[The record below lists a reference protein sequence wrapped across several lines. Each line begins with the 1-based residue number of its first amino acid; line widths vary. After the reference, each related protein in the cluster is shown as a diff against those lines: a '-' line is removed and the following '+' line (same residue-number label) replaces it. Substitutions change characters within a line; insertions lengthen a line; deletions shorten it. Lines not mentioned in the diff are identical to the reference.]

1 MDDIILR
8 YVPMP
13 VSIPAVTSTDENG
26 DYNVYINCNL
36 GYLAQ
41 ERAKCHELEHINK
54 NHFYRNSSVAQD
66 EAEAEAPVLN
76 VTVVKEPTLM
86 DLRIKAGF
94 NVARAASFVNMT
106 YEQYILAEYG
116 KLPNKEIIDQA
127 KSYLETYIK
136 AYIDKDY

>member
-13 VSIPAVTSTDENG
+13 VTIPAVTSTDENG

-36 GYLAQ
+36 GFIAQ
-41 ERAKCHELEHINK
+41 ERAKKHELEHINR

-66 EAEAEAPVLN
+66 EAEADAPSLN
-76 VTVVKEPTLM
+76 VTVVKEPSLK

-94 NVARAASFVNMT
+94 NVARAAKYLNLT
-106 YEQYILAEYG
+106 YEKYLLAERG
-116 KLPNKEIIDQA
+116 KLTSPETCDALKRR
-127 KSYLETYIK
+127 LELYIQ
-136 AYIDKDY
+136 AYIDN

>member
-13 VSIPAVTSTDENG
+13 VTVPAVTSTDENG

-36 GYLAQ
+36 GFIAQ
-41 ERAKCHELEHINK
+41 ERAKKHELEHIHN
-54 NHFYRNSSVAQD
+54 NHFYRSSPVAQD
-66 EAEAEAPVLN
+66 EAEAETPTLN
-76 VTVVKEPTLM
+76 VSVVKEPTLR

-94 NVARAASFVNMT
+94 NVARAARYVNMT

-116 KLPNKEIIDQA
+116 KLNNQKIIDDA
-127 KSYLETYIK
+127 KSYLEMYIK
-136 AYIDKDY
+136 AYVEN